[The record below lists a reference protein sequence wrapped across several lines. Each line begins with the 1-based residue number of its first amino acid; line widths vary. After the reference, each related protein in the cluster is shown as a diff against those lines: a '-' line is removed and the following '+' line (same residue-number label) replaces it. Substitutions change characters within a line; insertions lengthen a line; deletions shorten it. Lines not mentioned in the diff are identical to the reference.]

1 MSSGFL
7 KLWFSPT
14 MAGMNLRT
22 SAIGAL
28 LAAATW
34 CAGAIAEEQPA
45 PAAKN
50 ARILLVPRKM
60 ISGDRTTLAVLDVNG
75 RLTPGVTIAF
85 SNGDHVTT
93 NASGRGVFV
102 APLTPG
108 VLYATIQ
115 GRSGRVHT
123 LVIAAS
129 AEASS
134 PAVVQAPHFASLSD
148 RFELQGHGFCGDAD
162 KNIVQVNGEAALVI
176 AASSESLTI
185 LPPENLPPGPADVTV
200 ACNQGPSNAARVVF
214 LSLSLQADT
223 SPMQPGQKRTLTVR
237 IEGTRDKVTLEAHN
251 LAPEIAELAGGNTA
265 KAVSSG
271 GAENVATFALAGK
284 QHGNILVSIRLIA
297 WAVRSKS

>member
-1 MSSGFL
+1 
-7 KLWFSPT
+7 
-14 MAGMNLRT
+14 MAGMKRRMVSLV
-22 SAIGAL
+22 AFFV
-28 LAAATW
+28 AATW
-34 CAGAIAEEQPA
+34 CASATAEEQPA

-93 NASGRGVFV
+93 NATGRGVFV

-108 VLYATIQ
+108 VLYATIRGRQ
-115 GRSGRVHT
+115 GRVQT

-129 AEASS
+129 ADRSTPS
-134 PAVVQAPHFASLSD
+134 VVQAPHFASLSD

-162 KNIVQVNGEAALVI
+162 KNIVQVNGQAALVM

-185 LPPENLPPGPADVTV
+185 LPPENLQPGPADVTV
-200 ACNQGPSNAARVVF
+200 ACNKGPSSAARVSF
-214 LSLSLQADT
+214 LSLSLEADT

-237 IEGTRDKVTLEAHN
+237 IAGTRDRVTLEAHN
-251 LAPEIAELAGGNTA
+251 LAPEIAELAGGSTT
-265 KAVSSG
+265 KAISSG
-271 GAENVATFALAGK
+271 GAENVATFPLTGK
-284 QHGNILVSIRLIA
+284 QHGNILVSIRLIP
-297 WAVRSKS
+297 WAVRNKA

>member
-1 MSSGFL
+1 
-7 KLWFSPT
+7 
-14 MAGMNLRT
+14 MAGMKRHRVSLVVFFVAVTWSLRVT
-22 SAIGAL
+22 
-28 LAAATW
+28 
-34 CAGAIAEEQPA
+34 AEEQPT

-93 NASGRGVFV
+93 NATGRGVFV

-115 GRSGRVHT
+115 GRQGRVQT

-129 AEASS
+129 AEASA

-162 KNIVQVNGEAALVI
+162 KNIVQVNGDPALVM
-176 AASSESLTI
+176 AASSESLAI
-185 LPPENLPPGPADVTV
+185 LPPENLQPGPADVTV
-200 ACNQGPSNAARVVF
+200 ACNKGPSSAARVIF
-214 LSLSLQADT
+214 LSLSLEADT

-237 IEGTRDKVTLEAHN
+237 VAGTRDRVTLEAHN
-251 LAPEIAELAGGNTA
+251 LAPEIAELSGGNTT
-265 KAVSSG
+265 KAISSG
-271 GAENVATFALAGK
+271 GAENVATFPLTGK
-284 QHGNILVSIRLIA
+284 QHGNILVSIRLIP
-297 WAVRSKS
+297 WAVRNKS

>member
-1 MSSGFL
+1 
-7 KLWFSPT
+7 
-14 MAGMNLRT
+14 MAGMKRRMVSLV
-22 SAIGAL
+22 AFFVV
-28 LAAATW
+28 ATW
-34 CAGAIAEEQPA
+34 CASATAEEQPA

-93 NASGRGVFV
+93 NATGRGVFV

-108 VLYATIQ
+108 MLYATIR
-115 GRSGRVHT
+115 GRQSRVQT

-129 AEASS
+129 ADRST

-162 KNIVQVNGEAALVI
+162 KNIVQVNGEAALVL

-185 LPPENLPPGPADVTV
+185 LPPENLQPGPADVTV
-200 ACNQGPSNAARVVF
+200 ACNKGPSSAARVIF
-214 LSLSLQADT
+214 LSLSLEADT

-237 IEGTRDKVTLEAHN
+237 IAGTRDRVTLEAHN
-251 LAPEIAELAGGNTA
+251 LAPEIAELAGGSTT
-265 KAVSSG
+265 KAISSG
-271 GAENVATFALAGK
+271 GAENVATFPLTGK
-284 QHGNILVSIRLIA
+284 QHGNILVSIRLIP
-297 WAVRSKS
+297 WAVRNKA